1 MKTKKDNIDPKH
13 QKSATQTHAESF
25 QGDRGDAR
33 KLREETTRGPIE
45 IENQSHGAATRGPRE
60 NDTHFHGDKE
70 WWKTFFDDDWKRFSF
85 DAHTAEHTSKEA
97 RFIIQALDLKP
108 AEQVL
113 DLCCGIGRH
122 ALELARRGFRHVIGQ
137 DFCREYLE
145 HAASEAR
152 REGLKLDLMESDMR
166 RIPGYGNLDAIYSWH
181 TSFGYFEKEEENEKV
196 MDAVGGALRQGGRFL
211 LDSGSRDWEI
221 RNFAAQTWHGE
232 APNYII
238 ENTRFDLATST
249 HHGEWTFMS
258 PDGTRKTRRMQLR
271 QYSLHEMIE
280 LMARYG
286 LCFVKAW
293 GSIEGEPFTFDS
305 RRMIVL
311 AAKGEVNGKSIAREL
326 R

>member
-1 MKTKKDNIDPKH
+1 MKMKNDNNIDPKH
-13 QKSATQTHAESF
+13 QKSAAQTHGGSF
-25 QGDRGDAR
+25 QDARGDAR
-33 KLREETTRGPIE
+33 KLRGET
-45 IENQSHGAATRGPRE
+45 TRGPRE

-70 WWKTFFDDDWKRFSF
+70 WWETFFDEDWKRASF
-85 DAHTAEHTSKEA
+85 DAHTAEQTSREA
-97 RFIIQALDLKP
+97 SFIIEALDLKP
-108 AEQVL
+108 EEQIL

-122 ALELARRGFRHVIGQ
+122 ALELARRGFRHVAGQ
-137 DFCREYLE
+137 DFCRDYLE
-145 HAASEAR
+145 HAASEAE

-196 MDAVGGALRQGGRFL
+196 MDAVGGALRNGGRFL
-211 LDSGSRDWEI
+211 LDLNNRDWAI
-221 RNFAAQTWHGE
+221 RNFAAQNWHGE
-232 APNYII
+232 EPYYVI
-238 ENTRFDLATST
+238 ENNRFDLATST

-286 LCFVKAW
+286 LRFVKAW
-293 GSIEGEPFTFDS
+293 GSADNERFSIDS

-311 AAKGEVNGKSIAREL
+311 AAKAEIDGKSIAREL